1 MCPEMTSSPW
11 AKAIAEVSIRF
22 ISVAPVIELKA
33 RRCEDLVKFK
43 INSLKIS
50 VFNNAIKT

>member
-1 MCPEMTSSPW
+1 MTSSPW
-11 AKAIAEVSIRF
+11 AKAIADVSIRL
-22 ISVAPVIELKA
+22 ISVAPVIERKA